1 MAGMSNGTAESR
13 EMRSNTRVPQD
24 LRESSVT
31 STSSS
36 SATSSSITNEA
47 SPEIDTPTVTS
58 SKSNTK
64 SEACNGENNPTVPR
78 RRRLRECAQVARK
91 RLRGNH
97 VTVWHAADLRTHESG
112 VFQTT
117 SSNHSTATE
126 SNTESSREGSCEQNE
141 CLQDKTCCLSIVQ
154 GCASNQSPSNTK
166 SNGFYHI
173 SKGEHACQSCY
184 EEISR
189 VGRPLYDCYIEWKN
203 RWVAESRCAPF
214 VRLFILDELL
224 PFWIQCVLCGKFRRM
239 DRSMKL
245 TAAEIGSFIC
255 AQAFPDFQHD
265 PCQIPEEVEVSE
277 AKRRSWIKSLSA
289 PPLLHNSPALHYLR
303 NDVC

>member
-1 MAGMSNGTAESR
+1 MLKFRLKLLSYVLIDIKTFILQNIFQAAMSNGTSESR
-13 EMRSNTRVPQD
+13 EMRSSTRIPQD

-36 SATSSSITNEA
+36 SVTSSSITNEA
-47 SPEIDTPTVTS
+47 SPDIDIPTVTS

-64 SEACNGENNPTVPR
+64 SEACNGENTRKIPR

-117 SSNHSTATE
+117 SSNQSTATE

-154 GCASNQSPSNTK
+154 G
-166 SNGFYHI
+166 
-173 SKGEHACQSCY
+173 
-184 EEISR
+184 
-189 VGRPLYDCYIEWKN
+189 
-203 RWVAESRCAPF
+203 
-214 VRLFILDELL
+214 
-224 PFWIQCVLCGKFRRM
+224 
-239 DRSMKL
+239 
-245 TAAEIGSFIC
+245 
-255 AQAFPDFQHD
+255 
-265 PCQIPEEVEVSE
+265 
-277 AKRRSWIKSLSA
+277 
-289 PPLLHNSPALHYLR
+289 
-303 NDVC
+303 